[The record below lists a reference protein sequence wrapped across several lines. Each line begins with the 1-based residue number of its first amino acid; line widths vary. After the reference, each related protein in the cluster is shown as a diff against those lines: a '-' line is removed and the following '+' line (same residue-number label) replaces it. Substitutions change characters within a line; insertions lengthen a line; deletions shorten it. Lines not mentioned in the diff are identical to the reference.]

1 VGICGY
7 NRREWKEQAV
17 GGACKTHWDEL
28 KEQGF
33 TPLCADFEADGSEV
47 ICDVFIDAGFGA
59 AQCIACR
66 QAYRKD
72 EEGNLEYYR

>member
-1 VGICGY
+1 
-7 NRREWKEQAV
+7 V

-33 TPLCADFEADGSEV
+33 VPLCVDFDADGSEV
-47 ICDVFIDAGFGA
+47 MCEVFIDAGFGA
-59 AQCIACR
+59 AECVTCR

-72 EEGNLEYYR
+72 EEGNLEFLR